1 MTARLTQALPANGP
15 REFYQPASL
24 TWAEDGLL
32 VTPLTWKGS
41 ADLFTLATADA
52 MLIRPESEGA
62 QPIGASVRI
71 LEI

>member
-1 MTARLTQALPANGP
+1 
-15 REFYQPASL
+15 
-24 TWAEDGLL
+24 LL